1 MCQLQFCFIYLLIKQ
16 CYNNENKKGENA
28 LIDPIVIIII
38 TNQTYKKIKEISNYY
53 NSLPKMGKYKVSFC
67 YRLGKMHEMA
77 ASAGFGFSKNI
88 WVNNEWARLLIQ
100 NKEESNNAFEIT
112 LGHELAHKDGDF
124 AILFWERKSKRY
136 IHKEDRKFVNWVT
149 EVHDYAAAEKMVE
162 SSKEKLIESI
172 EYKIAMKPNNTDS
185 TSHPSWKQRKSY
197 AEIGAF
203 NRQLIDTIA
212 FNTDCTNITLIEEVS
227 CFYKDIILMD

>member
-1 MCQLQFCFIYLLIKQ
+1 M
-16 CYNNENKKGENA
+16 
-28 LIDPIVIIII
+28 IDPIVIIII
-38 TNQTYKKIKEISNYY
+38 TNQTYKKIKEVSNYY
-53 NSLPKMGKYKVSFC
+53 NSLPELGKYKVSFC

-77 ASAGFGFSKNI
+77 ASAGFGFTKNI

-124 AILFWERKSKRY
+124 AVLFWERERKRY

-149 EVHDYAAAEKMVE
+149 EVHHDFAAAEKMAE
-162 SSKEKLIESI
+162 SSKKKLIESI

-185 TSHPSWKQRKSY
+185 TSHPSWRNRKEY
-197 AEIGAF
+197 AEAGIF
-203 NRQLIDTIA
+203 SKKLIEKIA
-212 FNTDCTNITLIEEVS
+212 FQTNCLNIDLIERV
-227 CFYKDIILMD
+227 CDFYKPISLH

>member
-1 MCQLQFCFIYLLIKQ
+1 MISIPVRIYVLCKAKWIKSKKPTNIGKRLND
-16 CYNNENKKGENA
+16 YRKSINTNENLIVFSFFQSPLSFDLNA
-28 LIDPIVIIII
+28 SSIIPKVI
-38 TNQTYKKIKEISNYY
+38 T
-53 NSLPKMGKYKVSFC
+53 VSP
-67 YRLGKMHEMA
+67 
-77 ASAGFGFSKNI
+77 
-88 WVNNEWARLLIQ
+88 EWAATLIL
-100 NKEESNNAFEIT
+100 SNDDATKNAFQIT
-112 LGHELAHKDGDF
+112 KGHELAHKDGDF
-124 AILFWERKSKRY
+124 AVLFWERKRKRY

-149 EVHDYAAAEKMVE
+149 EVHHDFAAAEKMVE
-162 SSKEKLIESI
+162 SSKKKLIESI